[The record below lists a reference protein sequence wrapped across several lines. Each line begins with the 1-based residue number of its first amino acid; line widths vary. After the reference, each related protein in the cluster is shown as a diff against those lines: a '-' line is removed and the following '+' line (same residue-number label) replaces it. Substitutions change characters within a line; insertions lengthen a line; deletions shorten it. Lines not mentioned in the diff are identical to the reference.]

1 MGISMQLLAPT
12 CCPLLQALS
21 TTLDSTLTSLGSAHQ
36 EKGESGARHGARRK
50 ACLRAEQ
57 LPR

>member
-1 MGISMQLLAPT
+1 MQLLAPT